1 MSYLFY
7 CTHNQMCVPQY
18 LVSITLSMVSTFT
31 LPSSVPQIIPILI
44 LLQMLSKNKTPVVFC
59 WCVTGPCFL
68 FRKIIHIPSMVT
80 VHTVQVVQY
89 DLRVSQMAPN
99 CLLLAES
106 LGFAEHTVVTFVWNG
121 LKNIRPAGTQI
132 SMCFSSNE

>member
-1 MSYLFY
+1 
-7 CTHNQMCVPQY
+7 
-18 LVSITLSMVSTFT
+18 
-31 LPSSVPQIIPILI
+31 
-44 LLQMLSKNKTPVVFC
+44 MLSKNETPVVFG
-59 WCVTGPCFL
+59 WCVTGPYFLCFN
-68 FRKIIHIPSMVT
+68 KIIHIPSMVT

-121 LKNIRPAGTQI
+121 LKNIRPVGTQI
-132 SMCFSSNE
+132 RMFFTLNE